1 MEIKRGAICTDDHDR
16 AFIVTVDS
24 PIPIT
29 WNNEVAVEV
38 WTGTLLVG
46 GKTTMCAK
54 PGLLAESFK
63 VYLTNFAADVGI
75 KSAEIEVAALRA
87 EVIELR
93 GRVL

>member
-24 PIPIT
+24 PRPLT
-29 WNNEVAVEV
+29 WGNEVAGET
-38 WTGTLLVG
+38 WAGTLLVSG
-46 GKTTMCAK
+46 ETTMCVK
-54 PGLLAESFK
+54 PRLLAESFK
-63 VYLTNFAADVGI
+63 VYLANVAADIGI

-93 GRVL
+93 GRFS